1 MPNTKKT
8 ENIDVLIEQLN
19 LMAKRLIEEGKKI
32 PGEPLV
38 VAYDNGGGQSGL
50 RENPFYPAYE
60 KLLSSF
66 VKTFA
71 AVQASK
77 EASPK
82 EVGNLEDLRKKFKVI
97 S

>member
-1 MPNTKKT
+1 M
-8 ENIDVLIEQLN
+8 
-19 LMAKRLIEEGKKI
+19 
-32 PGEPLV
+32 
-38 VAYDNGGGQSGL
+38 

-66 VKTFA
+66 VKTFT

-82 EVGNLEDLRKKFKVI
+82 EVSNLEELRKKFKVI